1 MSDTDTANMN
11 SMTTR
16 PAEPEPMDSAL
27 TTIQP
32 GGGVIWRW
40 ELAWGSIRRW
50 WLKTFRKNYVER
62 MRAKRQGD
70 FNPCPFEVL
79 DSRDLKYYRNQGGYY
94 WKSEDD
100 PFAWR
105 DRIPFARVGL
115 AELLVFSVTTFGSAA
130 ICIALATSLELSRV
144 FSSLLWL
151 VVATMAVVGGLIIWF
166 FRDPPRS
173 IPQDADV
180 IVSPADGKIVAI
192 EMIEHD
198 EFIGGPAVMIGI
210 FLSIF
215 NVHINRSP
223 FAARVIGLT
232 YKPGKYLNALLPR
245 SAVENEQLAFRLE
258 ETESPHRRM
267 IVRQI
272 AGAIARRIVCWLKPG
287 DLLEKGEQVG
297 MIKLGSRTELVIEKQ
312 EGLEILTKI
321 GDKVKAGATVLARYK
336 VTTDHGQLISDS

>member
-1 MSDTDTANMN
+1 MSDAETAHQN
-11 SMTTR
+11 SSRQR
-16 PAEPEPMDSAL
+16 PALHEPMDPAL

-40 ELAWGSIRRW
+40 ELAWGRLRRW
-50 WLKTFRKNYVER
+50 WLKTFRRRYVER
-62 MRAKRQGD
+62 MQATRQGD
-70 FNPCPFEVL
+70 YNPCPFDVL
-79 DSRDLKYYRNQGGYY
+79 DSRDLKYYRNQGGYH
-94 WKSEDD
+94 WKPEDD
-100 PFAWR
+100 PFTWR

-115 AELLVFSVTTFGSAA
+115 AELLVFSVATFGTAG
-130 ICIALATSLELSRV
+130 ICFAVATSFD
-144 FSSLLWL
+144 FSSGVKTLLWL
-151 VVATMAVVGGLIIWF
+151 TALTAAVIGGLIVWF
-166 FRDPPRS
+166 FRDPYRP
-173 IPQDADV
+173 IPQDAGV

-192 EMIEHD
+192 ETIEHD
-198 EFIGGPAVMIGI
+198 EFIGGPAIMIGI

-258 ETESPHRRM
+258 EIAYPHRRM

-287 DLLEKGEQVG
+287 DRLERGEQVG
-297 MIKLGSRTELVIEKQ
+297 MIKLGSRTELVIEHQ
-312 EGLEILTKI
+312 QGLEILTKI
-321 GDKVKAGATVLARYK
+321 GDKVQAGSTVLARFAN
-336 VTTDHGQLISDS
+336 DE